1 MKTDNLIKTTF
12 WGLICA
18 ILCFCSYFI
27 MHNAAWLLGDDCQTL
42 IYTGWDKP
50 IFGFFVSPTLG
61 RFFPLDYTIY
71 DVLCLFYEGQI
82 PPSAH
87 YFIHVLCFALYV
99 VAFIGV
105 ALYILKDYKTIWK
118 YSIAFFVAL
127 LVIGRTYVNFMQCWT
142 GVWTIFTFLPLFV
155 YGTLKFLDTKKWS
168 YAILALV
175 SINYILYYYETIFT
189 IPLAIGICALLFSY
203 KRIGKAER
211 VYYSSL
217 IASGLLFLLLY
228 AILVLPKVETFYAH
242 HLDVSPFMNAAKM
255 FFAQKIMWVVVVF
268 LVVRLVSFIQ
278 KKAQFNIY
286 DNLLLASCAYCCG
299 AAFLGLNYT
308 LYYTPA
314 VLVAIPAILYFSKE
328 YLHEK
333 WVLMLFV
340 VLALFYCRKLPK
352 QIQDNQKDR
361 IGTYQKVHDLIENID
376 DQSVYFYEPENP
388 NLEPWE
394 LEIRSI
400 RKFYLEKV
408 TGWYMQ
414 DQNFEIIRM
423 NEFDN
428 QPGLWQVVEADQFDF
443 TTICPTAKEIIN
455 FNESKIYQVT
465 TSNESIK

>member
-1 MKTDNLIKTTF
+1 MKTDNLIRTTF

-87 YFIHVLCFALYV
+87 YCIHVLCFALYV

-105 ALYILKDYKTIWK
+105 ALYVLKDYKTIWK

-155 YGTLKFLDTKKWS
+155 YGTLKFLDTIKWS

-175 SINYILYYYETIFT
+175 SINYILYYYETMFT
-189 IPLAIGICALLFSY
+189 IPLAIGVCALLFSY

-211 VYYSSL
+211 AYYSSL

-361 IGTYQKVHDLIENID
+361 IGTYQQVNDLIENID

-423 NEFDN
+423 TSFEN
-428 QPGLWQVVEADQFDF
+428 QTGLWQVVETDQEQFLKL
-443 TTICPTAKEIIN
+443 CPTAKEIID
-455 FNESKIYQVT
+455 FNKGESKIYQVL
-465 TSNESIK
+465 

>member
-50 IFGFFVSPTLG
+50 IFGFFVSPTVG

-99 VAFIGV
+99 VVFIGV

-175 SINYILYYYETIFT
+175 SINYILYYYETMFT
-189 IPLAIGICALLFSY
+189 IPLAIGVCALLFSY
-203 KRIGKAER
+203 KRIEKAER

-333 WVLMLFV
+333 WVLML
-340 VLALFYCRKLPK
+340 LNHC
-352 QIQDNQKDR
+352 
-361 IGTYQKVHDLIENID
+361 
-376 DQSVYFYEPENP
+376 
-388 NLEPWE
+388 
-394 LEIRSI
+394 
-400 RKFYLEKV
+400 
-408 TGWYMQ
+408 
-414 DQNFEIIRM
+414 
-423 NEFDN
+423 
-428 QPGLWQVVEADQFDF
+428 
-443 TTICPTAKEIIN
+443 
-455 FNESKIYQVT
+455 
-465 TSNESIK
+465 

>member
-50 IFGFFVSPTLG
+50 IFGFFVTPTLG

-71 DVLCLFYEGQI
+71 NVLCLFYEGQI

-87 YFIHVLCFALYV
+87 YFIHLLCFALYV

-105 ALYILKDYKTIWK
+105 VLYILKDHKTIWK

-127 LVIGRTYVNFMQCWT
+127 LVIGRTYVNFVQCWT

-155 YGTLKFLDTKKWS
+155 YGTLKFIDTKKWS

-175 SINYILYYYETIFT
+175 SINYILYYYETMFT
-189 IPLAIGICALLFSY
+189 IPLAIGVCALLFSY

-228 AILVLPKVETFYAH
+228 AVLVLPKVENFYAH
-242 HLDVSPFMNAAKM
+242 HLDVSPFENAAKM
-255 FFAQKIMWVVVVF
+255 FFAQKMMWVVVVF

-299 AAFLGLNYT
+299 AAFLRLNYT

-352 QIQDNQKDR
+352 QIQDNQKGR
-361 IGTYQKVHDLIENID
+361 IDTYQKVHELIDNIG
-376 DQSVYFYEPENP
+376 DQAVYFYEPENL

-394 LEIRSI
+394 LDIRSC

-428 QPGLWQVVEADQFDF
+428 QPGLWQVVEADQTDF
-443 TTICPTAKEIIN
+443 ITICPTAKEIIN

-465 TSNESIK
+465 THNELAK

>member
-1 MKTDNLIKTTF
+1 MKIDNAIKITF

-50 IFGFFVSPTLG
+50 IFGFFVSPTVG

-71 DVLCLFYEGQI
+71 DVLCVFYDGQI

-87 YFIHVLCFALYV
+87 YFIHVLCFAVYV
-99 VAFIGV
+99 VTFIGI
-105 ALYILKDYKTIWK
+105 ALYILESKKTIWK
-118 YSIAFFVAL
+118 YSIAFMVAL
-127 LVIGRTYVNFMQCWT
+127 LVIGRTYINFMQCWT
-142 GVWTIFTFLPLFV
+142 GVWTIFTFLPLFA
-155 YGTLKFLDTKKWS
+155 YGTLKFLDTKRWL

-175 SINYILYYYETIFT
+175 SINYILYYYETMFT
-189 IPLAIGICALLFSY
+189 IPLAMGVCALLFSY
-203 KRIGKAER
+203 KKLEKVEKI
-211 VYYSSL
+211 YYSFL
-217 IASGLLFLLLY
+217 IASGVLFLLLY
-228 AILVLPKVETFYAH
+228 VALVLPKVETFYSH
-242 HLDVSPFMNAAKM
+242 YLDVSPFMNAAKM

-286 DNLLLASCAYCCG
+286 DNMLLAACAYCCG
-299 AAFLGLNYT
+299 AACLGLNYT

-328 YLHEK
+328 SLPEK

-352 QIQDNQKDR
+352 QIQDNQNDR
-361 IGTYQKVHDLIENID
+361 IGTYQKVHELIKKIGN
-376 DQSVYFYEPENP
+376 QTVYFYEPENP
-388 NLEPWE
+388 NLELWE
-394 LEIRSI
+394 LDVRSI

-414 DQNFEIIRM
+414 NQDFEIIRV
-423 NEFDN
+423 NNFDN
-428 QPGLWQVVEADQFDF
+428 QPGLWQVVEADQTDF
-443 TTICPTAKEIIN
+443 TTRCPNAKEMID
-455 FNESKIYQVT
+455 FEDSKIYQVM
-465 TSNESIK
+465 TSNEYE